1 MPERFQKILEQQSTN
16 KTVEKVSK
24 LKPFLSS
31 FLTLIKDKEALAKL
45 EALVEALSGE
55 GPPPKKVNNIKTRL
69 KTGCKLRMTT
79 QIGDYDMDYIIL
91 DLGSNVNILTCQMWE
106 IMGKPPLEW
115 SQIQLRLSNQ
125 AKVIPVGRQ
134 GQVEVD
140 LGGLR
145 TFMEF
150 EVIDIIDDTTPYLA
164 LLGIDWEIENQAIIN
179 FKRRILSFED
189 DEMWVVTPLDP
200 LEGPRHVEPV
210 FNEGNDDLLDTI
222 YKITTLR

>member
-1 MPERFQKILEQQSTN
+1 
-16 KTVEKVSK
+16 
-24 LKPFLSS
+24 
-31 FLTLIKDKEALAKL
+31 
-45 EALVEALSGE
+45 
-55 GPPPKKVNNIKTRL
+55 
-69 KTGCKLRMTT
+69 
-79 QIGDYDMDYIIL
+79 
-91 DLGSNVNILTCQMWE
+91 MWE

-125 AKVIPVGRQ
+125 AKVIPVGRL

-179 FKRRILSFED
+179 FKRRILSLED
-189 DEMWVVTPLDP
+189 DEMRVVATLDP
-200 LEGPRHVEPV
+200 LEGPRYVEPV
-210 FNEGNDDLLDTI
+210 FNKGHGDHLDTI
-222 YKITTLR
+222 YNITTLREDSVNPTADGNLTWKCESSCTLDSGEALENWQKRLHEVSSRK